1 MALAYIK
8 AKLECC
14 RHSNSIKPSRIYRR
28 QRVDAAKARA
38 AEKKAFRRQMLRAL
52 CPGLQQELGRS
63 FQNRKNGTT
72 EMKKFLNKFITLFSL
87 GAMSMFMT
95 ACEMAEVHTIFH
107 KPSEDFRSEEIKSIP
122 KDSPFTIEDIYF
134 AIEGKE
140 ADHDEHYIWL
150 LAYTSSKNREIDIL
164 KSSLIVGETKIE
176 NRINEKITLD
186 TKTDTENITRNPLG
200 SMNIFTIDPATTKQF
215 LDETGERKL
224 ILSVLVYG
232 KEFSITFELD
242 VRTGKYIDFPT

>member
-14 RHSNSIKPSRIYRR
+14 RHSNGIKPSRIYRR

-38 AEKKAFRRQMLRAL
+38 AEKKAFHQQMLRAL
-52 CPGLQQELGRS
+52 CPGLQQELGRC
-63 FQNRKNGTT
+63 FQNLKNGMI

-87 GAMSMFMT
+87 GAMSMFIT
-95 ACEMAEVHTIFH
+95 ACETAEVHTIFH

-134 AIEGKE
+134 AIEGKRISP
-140 ADHDEHYIWL
+140 DEHYIWL
-150 LAYTSSKNREIDIL
+150 GAYTSSKNREIDIL
-164 KSSLIVGETKIE
+164 KSSLIFGETNIE
-176 NRINEKITLD
+176 NKFNEKISLS
-186 TKTDTENITRNPLG
+186 TKTDTENIYQNSLD
-200 SMNIFTIDPATTKQF
+200 SFKLFTIDPATTKQF
-215 LDETGERKL
+215 LNETGERKL
-224 ILSVLVYG
+224 ILSVLVDG

-242 VRTGKYIDFPT
+242 VRTKKYTVYPT

>member
-1 MALAYIK
+1 VALAYIK

-14 RHSNSIKPSRIYRR
+14 RHSNGIKHIRIYRR
-28 QRVDAAKARA
+28 RPMNAANARA
-38 AEKKAFRRQMLRAL
+38 AEKKAFRQQMLRTL

-63 FQNRKNGTT
+63 FQNLKNGTT

-95 ACEMAEVHTIFH
+95 ACETMEKHTIFH
-107 KPSEDFRSEEIKSIP
+107 KPSEDFLSEEIKSIP
-122 KDSPFTIEDIYF
+122 KDSPFTVEDIYF
-134 AIEGKE
+134 AIEGKRISP
-140 ADHDEHYIWL
+140 DEHYIWL
-150 LAYTSSKNREIDIL
+150 GAYTSSKNREIDIL
-164 KSSLIVGETKIE
+164 KSSLIVGETNIE

-186 TKTDTENITRNPLG
+186 TKTDTDNITRNPLG

-242 VRTGKYIDFPT
+242 VRTKTYTVFPT